1 MTTRIPLAE
10 RNSPWRGAIDLARRA
25 YPGFVFGT
33 GVDPAILPVF
43 HFHEVTADYLEPHLA
58 YLRENG
64 YRTVNADA
72 VARFVRDGVHPGE
85 KTVALTFDDAWA
97 SAWTVAT
104 PLLRRYDSIATLF
117 VAPGRV
123 PLDDVMRPMLGD
135 AGGPPADVD
144 RSAVPFATWPE
155 LRAMQ
160 GTGLWDIQS
169 HSFAHAKIFCASS
182 LAGFVTPEY
191 RTHIHDAPNVGTA
204 TKPVFLNADHLG
216 APLHALRSRM
226 SDALR
231 YDDTEARLAC
241 EALVKSGGGASFF
254 EAPDWGKKLRKAMRG
269 KRGKM
274 ETREER
280 EAAIRADLEAARE
293 TLQSKLKINSVR
305 HICFPWAVAGKS
317 AEALAQE
324 VGYESAYADT
334 LGALHAARSGA
345 NPFRIMR
352 LKHKYIFAL
361 PGRRR
366 RSWWNVLRKH

>member
-10 RNSPWRGAIDLARRA
+10 RNSRWRGVIDIARRA
-25 YPGFVFGT
+25 YPGFVFGG
-33 GVDPAILPVF
+33 GVDPALLPVF

-58 YLRENG
+58 YLRDNG

-85 KTVALTFDDAWA
+85 KSVAITFDDAWA

-104 PLLRRYDSIATLF
+104 PLLRRYDCIATLF

-123 PLDDVMRPMLGD
+123 PADDVMRPMLGD
-135 AGGPPADVD
+135 AGGPPVDVD
-144 RSAVPFATWPE
+144 RSAIPFATWPE

-169 HSFAHAKIFCASS
+169 HSFAHAKIFCSS
-182 LAGFVTPEY
+182 AIEGFVTPDY
-191 RTHIHDAPNVGTA
+191 RTHIHDAPNVGEA
-204 TKPVFLNADHLG
+204 IKPVFLSAARLG

-231 YDDTEARLAC
+231 YDDAEARAAC
-241 EALVKSGGGASFF
+241 EDAVKAGGGAAFF
-254 EAPDWGKKLRKAMRG
+254 EAPDWEKKLRKAIRG
-269 KRGKM
+269 KRGKA
-274 ETREER
+274 ETPAER
-280 EAAIRADLEAARE
+280 TAAIRADLSAARE
-293 TLQSKLKINSVR
+293 VLQAKLKINSVR
-305 HICFPWAVAGKS
+305 HICFPWAVSGKV
-317 AEALAQE
+317 AEMLAQE

-334 LGALHAARSGA
+334 LGAVHAAQSGG

-361 PGRRR
+361 PGKRR
-366 RSWWNVLRKH
+366 RSWWNVFGQH